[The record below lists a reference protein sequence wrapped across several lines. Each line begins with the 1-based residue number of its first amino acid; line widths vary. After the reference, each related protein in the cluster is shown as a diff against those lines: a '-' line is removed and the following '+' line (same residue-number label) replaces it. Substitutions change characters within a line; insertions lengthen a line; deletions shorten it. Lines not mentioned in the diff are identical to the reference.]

1 MKELG
6 AILKAARE
14 KKGVSLEDIQMI
26 TKIRLKHLEALEA
39 GDFAQL
45 PGEVYVK
52 GFLAN
57 FAKTVG
63 LDGDEI
69 LKKYYELK
77 NRETMVDSEA
87 DEEQLIF
94 STPCSPVTLSQEK
107 SASLE
112 GKGSKLKKSPLLLV
126 GIVFTFLIITGGV
139 LLFYFK
145 GRSSSLP
152 VEPEPVATHEEVDVV
167 QEPVPAFEE
176 PVAEPEPV
184 KPLLRAEAREVV
196 WIGVYRKA
204 SGKMIFE
211 GTLHPREKQEW
222 LLTEDVALRIGNAG
236 GLKLTYKGK
245 DLGELGYSGQVINK
259 VISLEE

>member
-1 MKELG
+1 M
-6 AILKAARE
+6 
-14 KKGVSLEDIQMI
+14 
-26 TKIRLKHLEALEA
+26 
-39 GDFAQL
+39 
-45 PGEVYVK
+45 
-52 GFLAN
+52 
-57 FAKTVG
+57 
-63 LDGDEI
+63 
-69 LKKYYELK
+69 
-77 NRETMVDSEA
+77 DSEA

-152 VEPEPVATHEEVDVV
+152 VEPEPVATYEEVDVA